1 MQHQSPSFI
10 FERGTTLAAVLEIE
24 LINNT
29 LNNFFKHFRL
39 FYFSFLMPPD
49 DLN

>member
-10 FERGTTLAAVLEIE
+10 FERGSRLAAVLEIE
-24 LINNT
+24 LINNIS
-29 LNNFFKHFRL
+29 NNFFKHFRL